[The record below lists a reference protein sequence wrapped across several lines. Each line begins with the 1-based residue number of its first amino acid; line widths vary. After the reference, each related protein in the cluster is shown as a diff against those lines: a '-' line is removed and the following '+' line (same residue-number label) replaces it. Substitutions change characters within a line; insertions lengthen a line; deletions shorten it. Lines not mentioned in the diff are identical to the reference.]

1 MGPAA
6 GPVATNGLL
15 DKLVL
20 PSWER
25 FNLTAHYGS
34 NSWTNGLLDKLDFP
48 NTERFGPSARYG
60 SSSWT
65 NGLPTM
71 GPAAG
76 PMACWASL
84 FFPLGNGLNHT
95 AHYGSSSCTN
105 GLLDKLVLPSWERLS
120 FPVRCGSSS
129 WPLACWTSE
138 FPTVGDQ
145 INPPAHYGSSSWTD
159 GLLDKLV
166 LP

>member
-84 FFPLGNGLNHT
+84 FFPFGNGLNHT

-105 GLLDKLVLPSWERLS
+105 GLLDKLVLPNRSGLVFQSAVGPAVGHW
-120 FPVRCGSSS
+120 PAGQAGS
-129 WPLACWTSE
+129 P
-138 FPTVGDQ
+138 Q
-145 INPPAHYGSSSWTD
+145 
-159 GLLDKLV
+159 
-166 LP
+166 

>member
-1 MGPAA
+1 MLTIYNCLVRGGVCMHSQERLKLGTNAIMGPAA
-6 GPVATNGLL
+6 GPMACWTSFFFSVGERINPPAHYRSSSRTTGLL

-20 PSWER
+20 P
-25 FNLTAHYGS
+25 
-34 NSWTNGLLDKLDFP
+34 
-48 NTERFGPSARYG
+48 NTERFSPSARYG

-84 FFPLGNGLNHT
+84 FFPLGSGLNHT

-105 GLLDKLVLPSWERLS
+105 GLLDKLVLPNRSGLVFQSAVGPAVGHW
-120 FPVRCGSSS
+120 PAGQASS
-129 WPLACWTSE
+129 P
-138 FPTVGDQ
+138 Q
-145 INPPAHYGSSSWTD
+145 
-159 GLLDKLV
+159 
-166 LP
+166 